1 MDILDQ
7 LEEKVKGAVDK
18 INSLQD
24 KISKLEEE
32 KLEIEM
38 KMEDMVSKLATIE
51 TVIDGASGEDDSQS
65 TYQDQQT
72 EHHNPY

>member
-24 KISKLEEE
+24 KIKKL
-32 KLEIEM
+32 
-38 KMEDMVSKLATIE
+38 V
-51 TVIDGASGEDDSQS
+51 DGNFKRS
-65 TYQDQQT
+65 
-72 EHHNPY
+72 HKR